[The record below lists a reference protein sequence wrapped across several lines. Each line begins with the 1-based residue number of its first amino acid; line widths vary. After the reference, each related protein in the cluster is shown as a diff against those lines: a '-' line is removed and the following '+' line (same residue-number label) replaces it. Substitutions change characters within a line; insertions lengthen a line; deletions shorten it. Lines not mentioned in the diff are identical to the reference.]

1 MGRTTTNLLKNFIN
15 VLKFSFCDKSMKI
28 ISFIYYK
35 FKILI
40 DSYLEFLNEEI
51 TKSEKL

>member
-15 VLKFSFCDKSMKI
+15 ALKFFCDKSSKI
-28 ISFIYYK
+28 ISFIYCK

-51 TKSEKL
+51 AK